1 MHLNMNLIVCLFHSP
16 VDILKHKD
24 HLLNSMLYPFMLF
37 MANELMKCE
46 ERRDIPSPEMSFRSQ
61 EVNASVIQCYKLR
74 SISRWITVNAE
85 EEKNLESFISFL
97 ISFK

>member
-1 MHLNMNLIVCLFHSP
+1 MMCKPLNHDHLPFRVSPHSALKTLMHLNMNLIVCLLHST

-46 ERRDIPSPEMSFRSQ
+46 ILLKPSFLFALPEMSFRSQ
-61 EVNASVIQCYKLR
+61 EEVNASVI
-74 SISRWITVNAE
+74 
-85 EEKNLESFISFL
+85 
-97 ISFK
+97 